1 MGNLKN
7 RVRVNITL
15 DTDLYEKLKAFS
27 DQSMIPMSRL
37 AERTIGNY
45 LEGGYRLDSAYQV
58 DSLINDFLRICG
70 KEVERAWYRG
80 MDSNADP
87 DAAKD
92 EIKEYWRDEK
102 EDVLQMLRD
111 VIEDYKEKPI

>member
-1 MGNLKN
+1 MGDLKN

-15 DTDLYEKLKAFS
+15 DTELYEKLKAYS
-27 DQSMIPMSRL
+27 EQSMIPMSRL
-37 AERTIGNY
+37 AERTISNY
-45 LEGGYRLDSAYQV
+45 LEGEYRLDSAYQV

-70 KEVERAWYRG
+70 KEVERAWYKG
-80 MDSNADP
+80 MECKADS

-92 EIKEYWRDEK
+92 EIKDYWRDEE

-111 VIEDYKEKPI
+111 VIEDYKA